1 MAPYGFIWIFLNFGF
16 RIPKHRIFQ
25 GSWDLGIPNPI
36 LITNFK
42 NQTQFK
48 HFLAIVCSGLPG
60 GISALLCSWII
71 YRQFLLRGR
80 PTCFVS
86 EYKTPLP
93 RFEIKQLS
101 DKLKQD
107 HTSNHLQHLDQRT
120 KNIFFIQKTPK
131 TISYFKNGNYQFK
144 CHQRYENDPH
154 SGKKCC
160 KRFKNSY
167 AGFVFWSRKSKGFFG
182 QTSAEKHPKNHNLQY
197 LE

>member
-1 MAPYGFIWIFLNFGF
+1 M
-16 RIPKHRIFQ
+16 
-25 GSWDLGIPNPI
+25 
-36 LITNFK
+36 
-42 NQTQFK
+42 
-48 HFLAIVCSGLPG
+48 AIVCSGLPG

-120 KNIFFIQKTPK
+120 KNIFLYKKHQKQSH
-131 TISYFKNGNYQFK
+131 INNGNYQFK
-144 CHQRYENDPH
+144 CHQCYENHPH

-160 KRFKNSY
+160 KRFKNSDKRL
-167 AGFVFWSRKSKGFFG
+167 VFWSRKSKGFFG
-182 QTSAEKHPKNHNLQY
+182 QTSAEKHP
-197 LE
+197 